1 MVDLTPF
8 PRNLLMFCLSSPWF
22 ALVLLASVASVN
34 PLRAQAADA
43 ALTKVKEVLSM
54 PEDAAEAGTKSV
66 ILHGVV
72 TYVTANQGEFTLH
85 DGEACVS
92 VIVAGGALAPDFG
105 AEVEVE
111 GTVVSEPFF
120 EKKHTC
126 VKLAKLTVRGAGTL
140 PEATPARALDVAEFK
155 HLDQWVSVE
164 GTVLQVRVSMSLLT
178 VQLMADVGSCNVLV
192 RDWPRASFPND
203 WIGGRVRVTGINR
216 AYLPGSRFL
225 SLVAPS
231 PAQLTVVKTG
241 VTDPLDAPATT
252 IGALL
257 KKGPSRERVKL
268 TGTLI
273 GATTGNVFY
282 ARGEDGGAFSFYMLH
297 PIDEDKSG
305 RFSTPIIMPKCS
317 VGDVLEVVG
326 IPGSVE
332 PGVHLDY
339 GVVRVVRS
347 GPELAPASSDI
358 GSVVAGNHVHDLVE
372 VQGHLL
378 SLDDVLVAPGRWR
391 TTMKLA
397 DSDHRIVAF
406 LDAPTRGA
414 LSHLKQDHLLQVRGI
429 VTGAPH
435 FPEIRLW
442 VTKPEDLQSLGFAMD
457 VVTRRLWMG
466 LAIAAVIVI
475 TLAGWALMLSR
486 SRKLVRELN
495 ASLETRVTERTAE
508 LAAAKDELAQALSQ
522 ERDLNEMKTRFVSLV
537 SHEFRT
543 PLGVTMSA
551 VEVLRHYRERIT
563 EEKHEELLED
573 IHSATL
579 RMSGMMEQVLLLGR
593 AEAGKIDW
601 RPLPLDLPDLCGKLV
616 EEGRSS
622 MHDRCPVHF
631 TFEGNFSHAEMDEAL
646 VRHII
651 GNLLSNAIKYSPEG
665 VPVDFT
671 LWRESDDALVIIKD
685 RGIGI
690 PVADQGMLFG
700 AFHRASNVGEIPGT
714 GLGLLLVKHCVELHQ
729 GTISVQS
736 QEGIGT
742 TFTVRLPLG
751 RG

>member
-1 MVDLTPF
+1 
-8 PRNLLMFCLSSPWF
+8 
-22 ALVLLASVASVN
+22 
-34 PLRAQAADA
+34 
-43 ALTKVKEVLSM
+43 
-54 PEDAAEAGTKSV
+54 
-66 ILHGVV
+66 
-72 TYVTANQGEFTLH
+72 
-85 DGEACVS
+85 
-92 VIVAGGALAPDFG
+92 
-105 AEVEVE
+105 
-111 GTVVSEPFF
+111 
-120 EKKHTC
+120 
-126 VKLAKLTVRGAGTL
+126 
-140 PEATPARALDVAEFK
+140 
-155 HLDQWVSVE
+155 
-164 GTVLQVRVSMSLLT
+164 MSLLT
-178 VQLMADVGSCNVLV
+178 VQLTADVGSCNVLV
-192 RDWPRASFPND
+192 RDWPRASFPRD
-203 WIGGRVRVTGINR
+203 WIGGRVRVTGLNR
-216 AYLPGSRFL
+216 AYIPSSRFL

-231 PAQLTVVKTG
+231 PAQLTVLKTG
-241 VTDPLDAPATT
+241 VIDPLDAAVTT
-252 IGALL
+252 VGALR

-273 GATTGNVFY
+273 GATSGNVFY

-305 RFSTPIIMPKCS
+305 RFSTPIIMPKCTA
-317 VGDVLEVVG
+317 GDVLEVVG

-332 PGVHLDY
+332 PGVHLDF
-339 GVVRVVRS
+339 GVVRIVGS
-347 GPELAPASSDI
+347 GPQLAPVFSNIA
-358 GSVVAGNHVHDLVE
+358 SVVAGNHVHDLVE
-372 VQGHLL
+372 IQGHLL
-378 SLDDVLVAPGRWR
+378 SLDEVLVAPGRWR
-391 TTMKLA
+391 TTMKLG

-406 LDAPTRGA
+406 LDASTRGA
-414 LSHLKQDHLLQVRGI
+414 LSHLKQDHLLRVRGI

-486 SRKLVRELN
+486 SRKVVRELN

-508 LAAAKDELAQALSQ
+508 LAAAKDELAQSLSQ

-543 PLGVTMSA
+543 PLGITMSA

-563 EEKHEELLED
+563 QEKHEELLED

-601 RPLPLDLPDLCGKLV
+601 RPLPLDLPELCGKLV
-616 EEGRSS
+616 DEGLSAT
-622 MHDRCPVHF
+622 HGRCPLHF
-631 TFEGNFSHAEMDEAL
+631 TFEGDFSNAQMDEAL

-651 GNLLSNAIKYSPEG
+651 GNLLSNALKYSSEET
-665 VPVDFT
+665 PVDFT
-671 LWRESDDALVIIKD
+671 LCRKEEDALFTIKD

-690 PVADQGMLFG
+690 PMADQGKLFG

-714 GLGLLLVKHCVELHQ
+714 GLGLLLVKRCVELHH
-729 GTISVQS
+729 GSISVQS
-736 QEGIGT
+736 QESIGT
-742 TFTVRLPLG
+742 TFTVRLPLC
-751 RG
+751 RDS